1 VSCDLFEEPFHSW
14 THRVLK
20 GIRPPLSFMKASSS
34 GRGRSFIPDLLDM
47 DIIAGANTD
56 RNSCDVRARQAE
68 KLRHLVDKVCTN
80 HHSRTL

>member
-1 VSCDLFEEPFHSW
+1 
-14 THRVLK
+14 LK
-20 GIRPPLSFMKASSS
+20 GIRPPLSFNKGFLALLMKASSS